1 MDYSDS
7 PVATQSST
15 TASAGSGADG
25 GGRQRSSAGD
35 SLTLSKEGL
44 AALLKSQVPG
54 GARSAAE

>member
-1 MDYSDS
+1 MDYADS
-7 PVATQSST
+7 PVATQPAT
-15 TASAGSGADG
+15 NHGAGTSPEG

-44 AALLKSQVPG
+44 AALLKSQVPV